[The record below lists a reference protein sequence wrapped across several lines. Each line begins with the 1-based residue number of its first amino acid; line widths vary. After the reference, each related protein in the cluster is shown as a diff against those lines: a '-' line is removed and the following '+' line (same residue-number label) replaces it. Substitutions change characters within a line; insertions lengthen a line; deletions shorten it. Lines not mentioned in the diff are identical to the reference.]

1 MLAPIIKHSE
11 KVLYVRSY
19 LKSEEVRP
27 LMIVGE
33 KNTGKSSTLLEIA
46 SLPPVC
52 MCVISE
58 GEPVRFFPSVL
69 NPGKLKI
76 LIHSSGTSV
85 DYDFARFLNAV
96 VVRFERDPECIR
108 YF

>member
-1 MLAPIIKHSE
+1 M
-11 KVLYVRSY
+11 
-19 LKSEEVRP
+19 
-27 LMIVGE
+27 
-33 KNTGKSSTLLEIA
+33 
-46 SLPPVC
+46 
-52 MCVISE
+52 
-58 GEPVRFFPSVL
+58 L

-85 DYDFARFLNAV
+85 EYDFARFLNAI

>member
-1 MLAPIIKHSE
+1 MLSPIIKHSE

-19 LKSEEVRP
+19 LTSEEKRP

-33 KNTGKSSTLLEIA
+33 KNTGKSSTILEMA
-46 SLPPVC
+46 SLPPVSIC
-52 MCVISE
+52 IISE
-58 GEPVRFFPSVL
+58 GEPVRFIPSML

-85 DYDFARFLNAV
+85 EYDFARFLNAI

>member
-52 MCVISE
+52 MCIISE